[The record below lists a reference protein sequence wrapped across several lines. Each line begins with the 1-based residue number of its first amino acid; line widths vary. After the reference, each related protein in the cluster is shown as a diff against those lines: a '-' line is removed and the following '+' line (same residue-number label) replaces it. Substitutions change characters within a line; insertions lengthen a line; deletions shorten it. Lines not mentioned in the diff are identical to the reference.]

1 MANIKQDIKSDI
13 KAAVDRCENV
23 STMEPLLIGSDSRH
37 RPALTDLAV
46 ALAQQSA
53 GFSRSLPASLRGS
66 LADLVRAMNCYYSN
80 LIEGHDTHPIDIER
94 ALKGDY
100 SKNAEKRDLQIE
112 AKAHIAVQQWIDT
125 GGLKGSATTADSI
138 TEIHR
143 HFCEKLPEDLLWA
156 EDPTTKERIKVTPGE
171 LRQRDVSV
179 GQHIPVSAPAVP
191 RFLQRYEEV
200 YSKLGKT
207 ETIIATAAAHHR
219 LAWIH
224 PFLDGNGRV
233 ARLVSH
239 ATLLDALDT
248 GAVWSIARGLARN
261 VNEYKSHLAACDLQ
275 RRNDLDGRG
284 NLSEENLAEFTKFFL
299 TVCIDQVKFME
310 GLMQPDQLRTRIL
323 TWADEE
329 VRLGNLPPK
338 VNNILE
344 ALLYRG
350 ELPRGEAASIIGT
363 GERQA
368 RRVVSSLIDLGV
380 VTSESTRAPL
390 RLAFPA
396 ALASRWMPG
405 LFPSLSG

>member
-1 MANIKQDIKSDI
+1 MEYIKRGI
-13 KAAVDRCENV
+13 KADINAAVGRGESV
-23 STMEPLLIGSDSRH
+23 SAMEPLLIGSDSRH

-46 ALAQQSA
+46 ELAQRSA
-53 GFSRSLPASLRGS
+53 GFRRSLPGS
-66 LADLVRAMNCYYSN
+66 LLSSLAELVRAMNCYYSN

-100 SKNAEKRDLQIE
+100 SKDTKRRELQLE

-125 GGLKGSATTADSI
+125 GGLNGPATTINSI
-138 TEIHR
+138 TDIHR
-143 HFCEKLPEDLLWA
+143 RFCEQLPEELLWA
-156 EDPTTKERIKVTPGE
+156 ENPVTKERIKVIPGE
-171 LRQRDVSV
+171 LRERDVAV

-191 RFLQRYEEV
+191 RFLKRYEEV

-219 LAWIH
+219 LVWIH

-239 ATLLDALDT
+239 ATLLNVLDT
-248 GAVWSIARGLARN
+248 GSVWSIARGLARN
-261 VNEYKSHLAACDLQ
+261 VGEYKRHLAECDLQ

-299 TVCIDQVKFME
+299 TICLDQVKFME
-310 GLMQPDQLRTRIL
+310 ELMQPDQLHARIL
-323 TWADEE
+323 TWVDEE
-329 VRLGNLPPK
+329 VRLNKLPPK
-338 VNNILE
+338 ARHILE

-350 ELPRGEAASIIGT
+350 ELPRGEAASIVGT

-368 RRVVSSLIDLGV
+368 RRVVSALIDQGV

-405 LFPSLSG
+405 LFPALAG